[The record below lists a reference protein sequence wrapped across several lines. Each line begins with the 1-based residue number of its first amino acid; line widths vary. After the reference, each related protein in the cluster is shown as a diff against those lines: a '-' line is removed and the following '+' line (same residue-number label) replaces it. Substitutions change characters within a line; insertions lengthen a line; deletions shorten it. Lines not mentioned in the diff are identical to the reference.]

1 MLVHGART
9 RIVVWVLAL
18 VLGALT
24 LATGA
29 TWRLLVADTDA
40 RIDVSLNTEV
50 EEFIGLTAPGRNP
63 SGGVPFTSLDQA
75 LRSAIADNL
84 ARPNEKFLAYLD
96 GAFRYQSRLPAP
108 AALDTDEAFRALVV
122 QTTQPHIRTYAS
134 SAGPVRYVGVPITFA
149 GHPGRGVVVAAYF
162 VNQERAAANKASR
175 FMAAAGA
182 VTALLAA
189 MAAWAVA
196 GRILRPVREVA
207 VTASSITETDLSA
220 RIPASPSSGVDDE
233 IGQVVQ
239 AVNAMLDRVEA
250 GVGAQRRFVDDA
262 SHELRTP
269 ITIIRGHLDVVD
281 LDDRADVES
290 TLELVD
296 DELSRMNRIVSELLV
311 LAKADQPEFVRL
323 ELTDLRS
330 LMIETLAKAERLAQR
345 HWALSLPAQLDP
357 DGSDRPLEGFVDA
370 QRVTQA
376 LLVLADNAARHTES
390 RDTINLGARTVS
402 SANGTW
408 LRLWVSDTGVGVP
421 PADRARVF
429 ERFARGSASRRSE
442 GAGLGLAIASAIA
455 SAHGGRV
462 EVTDGVGA
470 GPPTHSGPGVTFALV
485 LPKYGPRKGPAS
497 SAPANVGRTESPD
510 NGHRDTRPGAHG
522 QSRNDEQHSDR

>member
-1 MLVHGART
+1 MTSSGTERRRATPRVRRVLVHGART

-296 DELSRMNRIVSELLV
+296 DELSRMNRIV
-311 LAKADQPEFVRL
+311 
-323 ELTDLRS
+323 
-330 LMIETLAKAERLAQR
+330 
-345 HWALSLPAQLDP
+345 
-357 DGSDRPLEGFVDA
+357 
-370 QRVTQA
+370 
-376 LLVLADNAARHTES
+376 
-390 RDTINLGARTVS
+390 
-402 SANGTW
+402 
-408 LRLWVSDTGVGVP
+408 
-421 PADRARVF
+421 
-429 ERFARGSASRRSE
+429 
-442 GAGLGLAIASAIA
+442 
-455 SAHGGRV
+455 
-462 EVTDGVGA
+462 
-470 GPPTHSGPGVTFALV
+470 
-485 LPKYGPRKGPAS
+485 
-497 SAPANVGRTESPD
+497 
-510 NGHRDTRPGAHG
+510 
-522 QSRNDEQHSDR
+522 